1 MSLVPVARICWGAVV
16 IWHVTVDC
24 ISLSFGL
31 LIRHIIRHWKTSL
44 WIFIDVFGHFIDKVA
59 ESFSVK
65 GGYELKHTCS
75 ITWTWMKS
83 RQVDA
88 NYWKIQNVRK
98 SGCYPPTF
106 VHNKVLNTSTVKIL
120 GTQTRVR
127 TTVIKTRSTSLVLPQ
142 EAAVSCVA
150 DGSKISVLSVFFG
163 WIEVIWMF

>member
-1 MSLVPVARICWGAVV
+1 
-16 IWHVTVDC
+16 VTVDC

-106 VHNKVLNTSTVKIL
+106 VHNKVLFNTSTVKIL
-120 GTQTRVR
+120 GTHSSKNYTDQDQKHKPRFATGSSSEL
-127 TTVIKTRSTSLVLPQ
+127 RS
-142 EAAVSCVA
+142 
-150 DGSKISVLSVFFG
+150 G
-163 WIEVIWMF
+163 WLKD